1 MIMKLIHEFL
11 RMKERKKSENF
22 WKISEKG
29 DSKIHLTKSTEDQL
43 DGDYPLKDCLYLH
56 MFAV

>member
-22 WKISEKG
+22 WKIHSA
-29 DSKIHLTKSTEDQL
+29 KSTEDQL